1 MCHIHIWFMI
11 AKLVNIYKY
20 KISAAYSGRYVK
32 TSCVCSANLE
42 EGGTTNRGGAVPSD
56 SGFACGA
63 SKVSFFNSWVRLEVK
78 KPRWGSSNK
87 CYPVIQKNGWFELKK
102 NYSNWWFK
110 CPPIWGNLRIRRD
123 YSRESLAY
131 PGGFGGKQTSMISA
145 ISIPLVLDACFAKN
159 LGSLNEYSW
168 PLVNG
173 YQPPLYSPHQV
184 LNSFQ
189 FLDPCSIPTLKKKT
203 YLWCLFIL
211 RTYRRYIRCTQTR
224 IQFFFGY
231 L

>member
-1 MCHIHIWFMI
+1 MI

-20 KISAAYSGRYVK
+20 KLSAAYSGRYVK

-102 NYSNWWFK
+102 TIQIDDLSVLPFEETS
-110 CPPIWGNLRIRRD
+110 GSEGTIR
-123 YSRESLAY
+123 
-131 PGGFGGKQTSMISA
+131 GKALHI
-145 ISIPLVLDACFAKN
+145 LED
-159 LGSLNEYSW
+159 LG
-168 PLVNG
+168 VNK
-173 YQPPLYSPHQV
+173 HQ
-184 LNSFQ
+184 
-189 FLDPCSIPTLKKKT
+189 
-203 YLWCLFIL
+203 
-211 RTYRRYIRCTQTR
+211 
-224 IQFFFGY
+224 
-231 L
+231 